1 MLADA
6 MARHYA
12 AHVAA
17 YGHTLFVPKFHY
29 MRHIPTQLAT
39 FGFLIA
45 CFVHERKHNRETMG
59 SPAGNM
65 QQREVRSDSDR
76 RMHNGTHAFIERAVV
91 EAVFARHRASKSE
104 SGGRTAGAWFRI
116 G

>member
-29 MRHIPTQLAT
+29 MLHIPTQLAT

-45 CFVHERKHNRETMG
+45 CFAHERKHKIVKRWAVPLAT
-59 SPAGNM
+59 GNN
-65 QQREVRSDSDR
+65 EKYDR
-76 RMHNGTHAFIERAVV
+76 TLIE
-91 EAVFARHRASKSE
+91 
-104 SGGRTAGAWFRI
+104 
-116 G
+116 